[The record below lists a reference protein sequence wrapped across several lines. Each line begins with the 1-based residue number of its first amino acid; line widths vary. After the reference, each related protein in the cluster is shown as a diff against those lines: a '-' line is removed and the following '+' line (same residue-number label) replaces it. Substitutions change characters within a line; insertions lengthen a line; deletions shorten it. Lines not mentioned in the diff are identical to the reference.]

1 MNRRK
6 LPSME
11 RLHSVLI
18 YDRETGKLFWKEREI
33 DNFHAGYHSASAS
46 MNSWNAKNAGQEAFT
61 AKTAHGY
68 RIGAIDKKLYLAH
81 RVIWKMEYG
90 TEPETLDH
98 INGDPEFN
106 RLDNLREV
114 THQENAQNMRL
125 NTRSS
130 TGVSGVGWHKQAG
143 KWRAYITVG
152 RRQLPL
158 GLFTTMEEAVV
169 ARKAAEASFGFH
181 ENHGRLSPEQLKE
194 RAA

>member
-1 MNRRK
+1 MSRRK
-6 LPSME
+6 LPTLE
-11 RLHSVLI
+11 RLHSILI
-18 YDRETGKLFWKEREI
+18 YDEETGKLFWKKRVLE
-33 DNFHAGYHSASAS
+33 DFHDGYHSASGS

-61 AKTAHGY
+61 AKTAYGY

-81 RVIWKMEYG
+81 RVIWKMAYG

-98 INGDPEFN
+98 ISGDPEFN

-143 KWRAYITVG
+143 KWRAYITVD
-152 RRQLPL
+152 RKQLPL
-158 GLFTTMEEAVV
+158 GLFSTMEEAVV
-169 ARKAAEASFGFH
+169 VRKAAEASFGFH
-181 ENHGRLSPEQLKE
+181 ENHGRPSQELMKE
-194 RAA
+194 KAA